1 LELQKQ
7 QEEEEEALNLNT
19 VFILF
24 TKKFAFLV
32 RLLLLLPKFQNP
44 NKKPRRSSKS
54 VHVYPIWVEEE
65 EPKRRL
71 LGLGLEEHMMM
82 MRRRR
87 QKPIRRFL
95 GLGLEDH
102 MMMMMSGDLEK
113 EIQSSGPLGEKLK
126 ESEG

>member
-7 QEEEEEALNLNT
+7 QEGEEEKAALNLDT

-32 RLLLLLPKFQNP
+32 HLLLLPEFQNP

-65 EPKRRL
+65 PKRRF
-71 LGLGLEEHMMM
+71 LGLGLEEHMVM

-87 QKPIRRFL
+87 RNNN
-95 GLGLEDH
+95 
-102 MMMMMSGDLEK
+102 
-113 EIQSSGPLGEKLK
+113 
-126 ESEG
+126 

>member
-7 QEEEEEALNLNT
+7 QEEEEEEAALNLDT

-24 TKKFAFLV
+24 AKKFPFLV
-32 RLLLLLPKFQNP
+32 RLLLLPEFLNP

-65 EPKRRL
+65 EPKRRFL
-71 LGLGLEEHMMM
+71 SLGLEEHMMM

-87 QKPIRRFL
+87 QKT
-95 GLGLEDH
+95 E
-102 MMMMMSGDLEK
+102 
-113 EIQSSGPLGEKLK
+113 
-126 ESEG
+126 

>member
-7 QEEEEEALNLNT
+7 QEEEEEEAALHLDT

-32 RLLLLLPKFQNP
+32 RHLLLLLPEFQNP
-44 NKKPRRSSKS
+44 NKKPRRNSKS

-65 EPKRRL
+65 EPKRRF

-87 QKPIRRFL
+87 RKT
-95 GLGLEDH
+95 D
-102 MMMMMSGDLEK
+102 
-113 EIQSSGPLGEKLK
+113 
-126 ESEG
+126 